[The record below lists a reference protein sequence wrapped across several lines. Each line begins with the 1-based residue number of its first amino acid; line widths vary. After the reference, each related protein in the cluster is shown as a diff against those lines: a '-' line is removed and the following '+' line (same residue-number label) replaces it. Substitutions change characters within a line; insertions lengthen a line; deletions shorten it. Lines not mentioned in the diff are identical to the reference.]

1 MKLEVESIFSLTLG
15 RETLNKELRRKV
27 RFHSNKH
34 ILSSYISLLRP
45 FSQYITLDFFF
56 FLLSLLLNQPF
67 PWIQP
72 TGNHSYQN

>member
-1 MKLEVESIFSLTLG
+1 MKLEVESIFYLTLG

-27 RFHSNKH
+27 RFYSNKP
-34 ILSSYISLLRP
+34 ILSSYISLPSP
-45 FSQYITLDFFF
+45 FSQNINLDIYF

-72 TGNHSYQN
+72 TGNHSYLN